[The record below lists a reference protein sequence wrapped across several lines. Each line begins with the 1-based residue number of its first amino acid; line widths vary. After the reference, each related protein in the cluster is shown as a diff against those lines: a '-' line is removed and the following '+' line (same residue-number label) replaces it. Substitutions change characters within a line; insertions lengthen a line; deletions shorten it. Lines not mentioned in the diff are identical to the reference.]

1 MFARLTNVTRHIALF
16 ALALQLAG
24 AQAPKI
30 GEINFYGLRKLTSDK
45 ILATLAI
52 RSGDPLPPS
61 KGDLEERLGEVAG
74 VVDARVEAV
83 CCQGPGTALF
93 IGIEE
98 RGGPHFNTRGEPAG
112 NATLPDDLLE
122 RYHDYLSATARS
134 QASEARRL
142 EGIFSAFAA
151 EQMELLREV
160 LRNSSE
166 PEHRAAAATI
176 STFAPKQSAV
186 VNDLQFALQDP
197 DDTVRANAARA
208 LRDIAIQARKQ
219 ADPSIKIAPV
229 WLVEMLNSLALGDRL
244 QSVQALVVLTD
255 QPNDAALDLVR
266 TRALPALADMARWK
280 TLEYALP
287 AFLLLGRTAGIG
299 DPEIQDQWQKG
310 DREAL
315 IRKAV
320 DKR

>member
-1 MFARLTNVTRHIALF
+1 MFARLNNVTRLF
-16 ALALQLAG
+16 VLCALAASFAG
-24 AQAPKI
+24 AQSPKI
-30 GEINFYGLRKLTSDK
+30 GEINFYGLRKLSGEK
-45 ILATLAI
+45 ILSTLAI
-52 RSGDPLPPS
+52 HSGDPLPPS

-134 QASEARRL
+134 QTPEARRL
-142 EGIFSAFAA
+142 EGTFSAFASD
-151 EQMELLREV
+151 QMELLREV

-176 STFAPKQSAV
+176 AAFASKQAAV

-197 DDTVRANAARA
+197 DETVRANAARA

-219 ADPSIKIAPV
+219 SDTGIKIAPV

-255 QPNDAALDLVR
+255 QPNEAALDLVR
-266 TRALPALADMARWK
+266 TRALPALADMARWR

-287 AFLLLGRTAGIG
+287 AFLLLSRTAGIA
-299 DPEIQDQWQKG
+299 DEEIQKQWQNG
-310 DREAL
+310 DREAF